1 MSNLHQR
8 PITPPEA
15 AKEKD
20 PTPAPLLKRQAPTAP
35 SKPPL
40 SWGFKLLYAVVA
52 LSTLA
57 YFSPRHDSNIFGT
70 YAVCAGKRKGIFTV
84 DEQNTQVDCMLVEG
98 PFVRD
103 TGSLRAF
110 SPPVPSYARG
120 VHSSKPLQMISV
132 QDGRRQVENLSPFA
146 TSPQA
151 LSLCQASVVR
161 PPPSTPSLANVLH
174 RFALPYPGVWC

>member
-1 MSNLHQR
+1 MSKLHQR

-84 DEQNTQVDCMLVEG
+84 DEHNTQVDCMLVEG
-98 PFVRD
+98 PYIRD
-103 TGSLRAF
+103 TGSLRALF
-110 SPPVPSYARG
+110 PAAPSYARG
-120 VHSSKPLQMISV
+120 VYSSKPLQMISV
-132 QDGRRQVENLSPFA
+132 QDGRKQVENRSLFA
-146 TSPQA
+146 TSPQS
-151 LSLCQASVVR
+151 LSLSQA
-161 PPPSTPSLANVLH
+161 
-174 RFALPYPGVWC
+174 